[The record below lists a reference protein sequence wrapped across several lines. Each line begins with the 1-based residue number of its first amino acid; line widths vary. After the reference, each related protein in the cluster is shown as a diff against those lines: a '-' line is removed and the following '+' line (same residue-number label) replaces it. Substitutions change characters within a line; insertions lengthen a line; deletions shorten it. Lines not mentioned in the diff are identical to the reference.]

1 MNRWSSLVA
10 RTSAR
15 NLLRWLVFGVALL
28 AVGVSWSL
36 ASPTGSSPDDTF
48 HVPSI
53 WCSATADDSLCTDL
67 GPSERDGYRDVEVP
81 VAIGDQMSCYRYNY
95 FESAGC
101 QPEPSDERVAAQA
114 NDDLYP
120 DGYYWLMGPLA
131 SGNVAQ
137 AVAEIRVVN
146 WIICFAL
153 LIGSIWLA
161 TAEIRRLAIV
171 AVLATLVPLSVFLF
185 ASTNPSGIVIA
196 AVPAIWIGLSSGL
209 RHSDRHRR
217 NASLGLAAFS
227 TVFALFMR
235 ADAGIYIVITLAT
248 VVIAAPPTVSKTLR
262 NRLLIA
268 VGALATIGIVI
279 AAITRYPGAG
289 ITVGMREDDFDRT
302 LSGILFENLRSVS
315 QLWTGAF
322 GDQPL
327 GWLDTPMPQM
337 TRFVITSLFVLLVV
351 TGIVRSSNKARRPV
365 YVLLASL
372 FVIPMYMMA
381 LDRSFV
387 GEGFQ
392 ARYLLPLLPVLA
404 MCAQEWTVEERS
416 FHSRRVLLAGV
427 WLIALAHTFALH
439 ANIRRYVSGVEV
451 YGFDLDKNREWW
463 WAWGPSA
470 NGVWAIGSIAFL
482 VAGLALYWPK
492 DSTIRQ

>member
-10 RTSAR
+10 RTGRA

-36 ASPTGSSPDDTF
+36 SSPPGSSPDDTF

-81 VAIGDQMSCYRYNY
+81 VEIGDQMSCFRYNY

-101 QPEPSDERVAAQA
+101 QPRPSDERVVAQA

-120 DGYYWLMGPLA
+120 RGFYWLMGPFA
-131 SGNVAQ
+131 TENVAQ
-137 AVAEIRVVN
+137 AVAVMRVVS
-146 WIICFAL
+146 WIVCFAL
-153 LIGSIWLA
+153 LIGAIALA
-161 TAEIRRLAIV
+161 TPDLRRSAIIAMLV
-171 AVLATLVPLSVFLF
+171 TSVPLSVFLF

-196 AVPAIWIGLSSGL
+196 SIPTIWIGLSSGL
-209 RHSDRHRR
+209 RHQERWRR
-217 NASLGLAAFS
+217 NSSLGLASFA
-227 TVFALFMR
+227 TLFALFMR
-235 ADAGIYIVITLAT
+235 ADAGIYIVIALAT
-248 VVIAAPPTVSKTLR
+248 VVLAAPPTVPKKLR
-262 NRLLIA
+262 NRLLVAI
-268 VGALATIGIVI
+268 GALALVGIVV
-279 AAITRYPGAG
+279 AAVSRYPGAG
-289 ITVGMREDDFDRT
+289 ITVGMRQDDFDRS
-302 LSGILFENLRSVS
+302 LSGVLFENIRSIPL
-315 QLWTGAF
+315 LWTGAF

-327 GWLDTPMPQM
+327 GWLDTPVPQI
-337 TRFVITSLFVLLVV
+337 TRFIATGLFTLLVV
-351 TGIVRSSNKARRPV
+351 IGTVRAPRSAKRPI
-365 YVLLASL
+365 YLLLGSL

-404 MCAQEWTVEERS
+404 MCAQSSEPNVDSR
-416 FHSRRVLLAGV
+416 FSRRTLVVGV
-427 WLIALAHTFALH
+427 WLLAIAHTFALN

-470 NGVWAIGSIAFL
+470 NAVWAIGSIAFL
-482 VAGLALYWPK
+482 VAGLALFLPK
-492 DSTIRQ
+492 PEAMSN